1 MGNESQ
7 ANLHHTCQLRGSGA
21 FCRRIS
27 RMLVAFVLLLHVS
40 LLALPGGD
48 LAGFLTR

>member
-7 ANLHHTCQLRGSGA
+7 ANLHNMCQLRGSGA
-21 FCRRIS
+21 FSRRIS
-27 RMLVAFVLLLHVS
+27 RVLVAFGLLLHIS